1 MNLGK
6 LRAAVLAIALAIA
19 TTVATDA
26 FVHAVHEAY

>member
-1 MNLGK
+1 MSLGK

-26 FVHAVHEAY
+26 SFMQSHEAY